1 MYVCRA
7 VREQLKQIW
16 NDSPKEEDTTPST
29 HVESSQ
35 NKSTTV
41 STVVAQRHAREILI
55 DLSKY
60 ENDDLVR
67 NSLKLLT
74 TMHFQDDTL
83 FSRAAHTQLLI
94 DEDSLTAVFKII
106 KINLPELR
114 HLLSIECSIK
124 EQWEIVKH
132 LVEFTKHCTRDN
144 GEPHSENQLTLYN
157 YGKMHASV

>member
-16 NDSPKEEDTTPST
+16 NDSPKEEDATPST

-41 STVVAQRHAREILI
+41 STVVTQRHVREILI

-60 ENDDLVR
+60 ENDDLVH

-94 DEDSLTAVFKII
+94 AKDSLTVSEKI
-106 KINLPELR
+106 KKKLPKLR
-114 HLLSIECSIK
+114 HLLSVECSIK
-124 EQWEIVKH
+124 QQWKIVKT

-144 GEPHSENQLTLYN
+144 REPHSENQLTLYN